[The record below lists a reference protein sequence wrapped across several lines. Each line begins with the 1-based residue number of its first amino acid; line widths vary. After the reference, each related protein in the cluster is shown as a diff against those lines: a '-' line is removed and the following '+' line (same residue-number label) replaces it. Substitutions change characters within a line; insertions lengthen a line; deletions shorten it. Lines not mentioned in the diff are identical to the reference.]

1 MFFVVFGFMVI
12 GIKSCSDFIVLV
24 FKMFVYIC
32 EVDFM
37 FVSLFSYNDMYVE
50 SILVIL
56 DCISYQCYYF
66 SLFNKLKLL

>member
-24 FKMFVYIC
+24 LKMFVYIC

-56 DCISYQCYYF
+56 YCI
-66 SLFNKLKLL
+66 KE

>member
-1 MFFVVFGFMVI
+1 MFLSIERIIIYGMFFVVFGFLVI

-24 FKMFVYIC
+24 LKMFVYIC

-56 DCISYQCYYF
+56 YCI
-66 SLFNKLKLL
+66 KE

>member
-37 FVSLFSYNDMYVE
+37 FVSLFSYNDMYVYIE
-50 SILVIL
+50 SILVIIY
-56 DCISYQCYYF
+56 CI
-66 SLFNKLKLL
+66 KE

>member
-1 MFFVVFGFMVI
+1 MFFVVFGFLVI

-56 DCISYQCYYF
+56 
-66 SLFNKLKLL
+66 

>member
-1 MFFVVFGFMVI
+1 MFFVVFGFLVI

-37 FVSLFSYNDMYVE
+37 FVSLFSYNDMYVYIE
-50 SILVIL
+50 SILVIIY
-56 DCISYQCYYF
+56 CI
-66 SLFNKLKLL
+66 KE

>member
-1 MFFVVFGFMVI
+1 MFFVVFGFLVI

-37 FVSLFSYNDMYVE
+37 FVSLFSYNDMYVYIE

-56 DCISYQCYYF
+56 YCI
-66 SLFNKLKLL
+66 KE

>member
-1 MFFVVFGFMVI
+1 MFFVVFGFLVI
-12 GIKSCSDFIVLV
+12 GFKSCSDFIVLV
-24 FKMFVYIC
+24 LKMFVYIC

-56 DCISYQCYYF
+56 YCI
-66 SLFNKLKLL
+66 KE

>member
-1 MFFVVFGFMVI
+1 MFFVVFGFLVI

-24 FKMFVYIC
+24 LKMFVYIC

-56 DCISYQCYYF
+56 CCI
-66 SLFNKLKLL
+66 KE

>member
-1 MFFVVFGFMVI
+1 MSIERIIIYGMFFVVFGFMVI

-37 FVSLFSYNDMYVE
+37 FVSLFSYNDMYVYIE

-56 DCISYQCYYF
+56 YCI
-66 SLFNKLKLL
+66 KE

>member
-1 MFFVVFGFMVI
+1 MFFVVFGFLVI

-24 FKMFVYIC
+24 LKMFVYIC

-37 FVSLFSYNDMYVE
+37 FVSLFSYNDMYVD

-56 DCISYQCYYF
+56 DCI
-66 SLFNKLKLL
+66 KE

>member
-37 FVSLFSYNDMYVE
+37 FVSLFSYNDMYVYIE

-56 DCISYQCYYF
+56 YCI
-66 SLFNKLKLL
+66 KE

>member
-24 FKMFVYIC
+24 FMMFVYIC

-37 FVSLFSYNDMYVE
+37 FVSLFSYNDMYVYIE

-56 DCISYQCYYF
+56 YCI
-66 SLFNKLKLL
+66 KE

>member
-1 MFFVVFGFMVI
+1 MFFVVFGFLVI

-24 FKMFVYIC
+24 LKMFVYIC

-37 FVSLFSYNDMYVE
+37 FVSLFSYNDKYVE

-56 DCISYQCYYF
+56 YCI
-66 SLFNKLKLL
+66 KE

>member
-24 FKMFVYIC
+24 LKMFVYIC

-37 FVSLFSYNDMYVE
+37 FVSLFSYNDMYVYIE

-56 DCISYQCYYF
+56 YCI
-66 SLFNKLKLL
+66 KE

>member
-1 MFFVVFGFMVI
+1 MFFVVFGFLVI

-24 FKMFVYIC
+24 LKMFVYIC

-56 DCISYQCYYF
+56 DCI
-66 SLFNKLKLL
+66 KE

>member
-1 MFFVVFGFMVI
+1 MFLSIERIIIYDMFFVVFGFLVI

-24 FKMFVYIC
+24 LKMFVYIC

-56 DCISYQCYYF
+56 YCI
-66 SLFNKLKLL
+66 KE

>member
-24 FKMFVYIC
+24 LKMFVYIC

-37 FVSLFSYNDMYVE
+37 FVSLFSYNDMYVD

-56 DCISYQCYYF
+56 DCI
-66 SLFNKLKLL
+66 KE

>member
-1 MFFVVFGFMVI
+1 MFFVVFGFLVI

-24 FKMFVYIC
+24 LKMFVYIC

-56 DCISYQCYYF
+56 YCI
-66 SLFNKLKLL
+66 KE

>member
-1 MFFVVFGFMVI
+1 MFFVVFGFLVI

-24 FKMFVYIC
+24 LKMFVYIC

-37 FVSLFSYNDMYVE
+37 FVSLFSYNDMYVYIE

-56 DCISYQCYYF
+56 YCI
-66 SLFNKLKLL
+66 KE